1 MRLDQISDV
10 IIVGGGN
17 AALCAALAASE
28 TGATVTLLEKAPEHL
43 RGGNSYFTGGLFRFA
58 YDGIND
64 IIDLIPSIT
73 ASEQECI
80 DVGTYPYGQ
89 FYEDVMRVTEG
100 LSDPTLIQQLT
111 SNSYPTMKWL
121 SERGQKW
128 ILAYGRQAF
137 KIDGVMKF
145 WGGLIVEAVGG
156 GQGLSDRCF
165 DLAKRAGVGILYQ
178 TKATSLIQN
187 NTGRI
192 IGVTTKDDNGYRDIG
207 TNAVILACGGFESN
221 AEMRTRYLGP
231 GWELAKVRGTQFNT
245 GDGIRMALDIGAMSY
260 GHWSGCHSVA
270 WDLNAPPYGDRN
282 IADLFQKHSYPFGI
296 IVNVKG
302 ERFVDEGA
310 DFRNYTYA
318 KYGKEILNQPQR
330 VAFQIFDDKTK
341 HLLRDEYHIPQTSVI
356 KAQTVE
362 DLADGLGIGK
372 EGLIETV
379 RTFNQAINEKT
390 FDPTILDGKGTS
402 GIHPP
407 KSNWALPIDKP
418 PYLGYA
424 VTCGITFTFGGLKIN
439 NRAQVLDTEENP
451 LPGLYAA
458 GELIGGLFYNN
469 YPGGAGLMS
478 GSVFGK
484 IAGYSAGQDI
494 MQFLNRTI

>member
-1 MRLDQISDV
+1 M
-10 IIVGGGN
+10 
-17 AALCAALAASE
+17 
-28 TGATVTLLEKAPEHL
+28 
-43 RGGNSYFTGGLFRFA
+43 
-58 YDGIND
+58 
-64 IIDLIPSIT
+64 
-73 ASEQECI
+73 
-80 DVGTYPYGQ
+80 
-89 FYEDVMRVTEG
+89 
-100 LSDPTLIQQLT
+100 
-111 SNSYPTMKWL
+111 
-121 SERGQKW
+121 
-128 ILAYGRQAF
+128 
-137 KIDGVMKF
+137 
-145 WGGLIVEAVGG
+145 
-156 GQGLSDRCF
+156 
-165 DLAKRAGVGILYQ
+165 
-178 TKATSLIQN
+178 
-187 NTGRI
+187 
-192 IGVTTKDDNGYRDIG
+192 
-207 TNAVILACGGFESN
+207 
-221 AEMRTRYLGP
+221 
-231 GWELAKVRGTQFNT
+231 
-245 GDGIRMALDIGAMSY
+245 
-260 GHWSGCHSVA
+260 
-270 WDLNAPPYGDRN
+270 
-282 IADLFQKHSYPFGI
+282 
-296 IVNVKG
+296 KG

-362 DLADGLGIGK
+362 NLADGLGIGK

-379 RTFNQAINEKT
+379 RTFNQAINERT